1 MTETSG
7 NKTIDDLDRVI
18 LRELQNNSRISNV
31 ELARKVNLSPPA
43 VHARVRRLE
52 QLGYIA
58 TYTALLDRE
67 KMGYTMLCFIHV
79 QLQMHQLEQVNHF
92 REAVALMPEVLECH
106 HVTGEHDYLLKV
118 AIRDRKDLER
128 FVMDQL
134 TPISG
139 VARIY
144 TSLVLSEIK
153 TTTILPIND
162 FQHERQP
169 D

>member
-1 MTETSG
+1 MTENSG
-7 NKTIDDLDRVI
+7 SKTLDDLDRII
-18 LRELQNNSRISNV
+18 LQELQANSRISNV
-31 ELARKVNLSPPA
+31 ELARQVNLSPPA

-58 TYTALLDRE
+58 QYTALLDWE
-67 KMGYTMLCFIHV
+67 KLGYTMLCFIHV
-79 QLQMHQLEQVNHF
+79 QLQMHQLEHVGRF
-92 REAVALMPEVLECH
+92 RQAVSQMPEVLECH

-144 TSLVLSEIK
+144 TSLVLSQIK
-153 TTTILPIND
+153 STTVLPLASPNP
-162 FQHERQP
+162 E
-169 D
+169 